1 MPLSPFAAAEAG
13 KKKAPVVS
21 PKLEAFSS
29 LFFMMLL
36 GFVKGGL
43 HI

>member
-13 KKKAPVVS
+13 TKKAPVVS
-21 PKLEAFSS
+21 PELEAFSS
-29 LFFMMLL
+29 LFFMIWL
-36 GFVKGGL
+36 GSVKGGR